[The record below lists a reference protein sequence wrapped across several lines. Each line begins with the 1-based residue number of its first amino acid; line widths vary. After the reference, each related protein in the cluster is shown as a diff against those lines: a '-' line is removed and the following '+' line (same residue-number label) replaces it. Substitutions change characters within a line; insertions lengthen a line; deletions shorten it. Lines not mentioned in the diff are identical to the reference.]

1 MAHPHVTVTGSA
13 PTRPRRPPL
22 GAGLPGTAGG
32 RLRVPPPGRRHTLRG
47 VTTPPAPPP
56 DPSRPGD
63 DRPEQGGAHGYGQPG
78 PASYGEPAAYG
89 QAAAYG
95 QPIQYG
101 QPDPYGQQQGGYG
114 APQKSNGLGIA
125 SLVLG
130 ILSLP
135 GAFFLGVPGIVLGL
149 LAIILGIVALRR
161 VKARRADNRGM
172 PIGGIVTGAIGLVL
186 GAIILAAAVF
196 FVTTA
201 ETCIDDFSQTG
212 DQAAYEQCLQDAT
225 S

>member
-1 MAHPHVTVTGSA
+1 M
-13 PTRPRRPPL
+13 
-22 GAGLPGTAGG
+22 
-32 RLRVPPPGRRHTLRG
+32 
-47 VTTPPAPPP
+47 TTPPAPPP

-63 DRPEQGGAHGYGQPG
+63 DRPGQGGAHGYGQPG
-78 PASYGEPAAYG
+78 PPAYGEPAAYG

-101 QPDPYGQQQGGYG
+101 QPDPYGQQPGGYG

-130 ILSLP
+130 LLSLP
-135 GAFFLGVPGIVLGL
+135 GAFFLGVPGVVLGS

-172 PIGGIVTGAIGLVL
+172 PIAGIVTGAIGLVL
-186 GAIILAAAVF
+186 GAIILAATVF

-201 ETCIDDFSQTG
+201 ESCTDEFSQTG
-212 DQAAYEQCLQDAT
+212 DQVAFEECLQDAT
-225 S
+225 G

>member
-1 MAHPHVTVTGSA
+1 M
-13 PTRPRRPPL
+13 RRPSSP
-22 GAGLPGTAGG
+22 ARGTP
-32 RLRVPPPGRRHTLRG
+32 LRVPPAAVAAAVPSPTPTLER

-56 DPSRPGD
+56 EPSRPGD
-63 DRPEQGGAHGYGQPG
+63 DRPGQGGAYGRPG
-78 PASYGEPAAYG
+78 PGAYGEPAAYG

-101 QPDPYGQQQGGYG
+101 QPDPYGQQPGGYA
-114 APQKSNGLGIA
+114 APRKSNGLGIA

-130 ILSLP
+130 LLSVP

-149 LAIILGIVALRR
+149 LAIVLGIVALRR
-161 VKARRADNRGM
+161 VKARRADSRGM
-172 PIGGIVTGAIGLVL
+172 PIAGIVTGVVGLVL
-186 GAIILAAAVF
+186 GAIVLAAAVF
-196 FVTTA
+196 FVNTA

-212 DQAAYEQCLQDAT
+212 DQAAYEQCLQDVT